1 MPQITNS
8 LKSSNQKSRHSLIAL
23 ILLLNSATVLA
34 EGPAESGMVSRI
46 EDSLSQTWQSQNY
59 ELYIPVNTW
68 HNRSFYSSEKIDE
81 FNEHPWGLG
90 LGKYRFDDEGD
101 WHALYAMA
109 FQDSHYRLEPIVGYG
124 FQKMWRP
131 TENVRL
137 GVGYSV
143 GVTMR
148 QDMHYLPL
156 PVLLPLFSAEYKK
169 ISVQSTYV
177 PGGDGNGNILFTW
190 LRWQL
195 Q

>member
-1 MPQITNS
+1 MLQVTNNLRS
-8 LKSSNQKSRHSLIAL
+8 KHCLIAFT
-23 ILLLNSATVLA
+23 LLLSSTTAFAEEPAQLGVL
-34 EGPAESGMVSRI
+34 SRI

-68 HNRSFYSSEKIDE
+68 HNRSFYSAEKIDGY
-81 FNEHPWGLG
+81 NEHPWGLG
-90 LGKYRFDDEGD
+90 LGKYRFDEEGD

-131 TENVRL
+131 ADDFRL

-143 GVTMR
+143 GFTMR
-148 QDMHYLPL
+148 QDMHYLPI

-169 ISVQSTYV
+169 IAVQSTYV
-177 PGGDGNGNILFTW
+177 PGGNGNGNILFTW

-195 Q
+195 Y